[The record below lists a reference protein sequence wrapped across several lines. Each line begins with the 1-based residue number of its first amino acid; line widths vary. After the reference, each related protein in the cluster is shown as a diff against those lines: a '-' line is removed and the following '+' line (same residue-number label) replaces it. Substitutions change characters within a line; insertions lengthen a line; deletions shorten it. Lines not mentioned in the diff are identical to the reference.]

1 MGKNIKVR
9 KARKVAAKAN
19 STESKAVLRLA
30 RVSPQ
35 KARLV
40 ADMIRG
46 LTVDEALTRLSFTRK
61 KSAGMFNKLVRSAL
75 ANAKQKDQT
84 VEADTLFIK
93 TVFVDQGPSLRRFR
107 PRARGMAYRIH
118 KKTCH
123 MTVILERVEDQFE
136 NVSEPGE

>member
-1 MGKNIKVR
+1 
-9 KARKVAAKAN
+9 
-19 STESKAVLRLA
+19 LA

-46 LTVDEALTRLSFTRK
+46 LEADEALKRLLYTRK
-61 KSAGMFNKLVRSAL
+61 KSAGIFYKLLRSAV
-75 ANAKQKDQT
+75 ANAQVKNPEIN
-84 VEADTLFIK
+84 VEDLVVK

-107 PRARGMAYRIH
+107 PRARGMAYRIA

-123 MTVILERVEDQFE
+123 MTIVLEERVDTNTE
-136 NVSEPGE
+136 VAASEQGE